1 MNRDSID
8 FAKQSIPALFARM
21 FIPTLFGMLSMSAMI
36 AIDGIFVGQG
46 VGSAGIAAINLC
58 VPLLMVFSGLGL
70 MIGVGCSVTASI
82 HLSKDNEKA
91 ARINVTQALWLSA
104 ALSLLATAI
113 IMLLPGQTAMLLGS
127 SESLKPMVTD
137 YLLGWTPGLLFQFV
151 ATIGL
156 FVIRLDGSPRLAMWC
171 NVIGSISNIILDWL
185 FIYPLGMGVLGAAI
199 ASTISTAIDGLIAM
213 SYMLFWSKK
222 LRFYRLKMTF
232 KSLWLSLRN
241 IGYQCKIGSSALLGE
256 LTMAIIM
263 YAGNMVFMQYL
274 GDDGVGAFGIACYYL
289 PFVFMVGGAIAQSAQ
304 PIISYNI
311 SESPHRSRATQ
322 KLALLT
328 AFSSGLAVTAAFMLF
343 PKPLVALF
351 LDTSTLS
358 AQIAIKGLP
367 LFALGFTFFVLN
379 LTSIGYYQSVEKVK
393 SATFYAILRGLIFS
407 VPAFLLLPLFFG
419 EDAIWLAM
427 PLSETLTF
435 AVIVLFYLLSR
446 KGAAKVR
453 LHRQC

>member
-91 ARINVTQALWLSA
+91 ARINVTQALWFSA

-274 GDDGVGAFGIACYYL
+274 GDNGVGALGIA
-289 PFVFMVGGAIAQSAQ
+289 
-304 PIISYNI
+304 
-311 SESPHRSRATQ
+311 
-322 KLALLT
+322 
-328 AFSSGLAVTAAFMLF
+328 
-343 PKPLVALF
+343 
-351 LDTSTLS
+351 
-358 AQIAIKGLP
+358 
-367 LFALGFTFFVLN
+367 
-379 LTSIGYYQSVEKVK
+379 
-393 SATFYAILRGLIFS
+393 
-407 VPAFLLLPLFFG
+407 
-419 EDAIWLAM
+419 
-427 PLSETLTF
+427 
-435 AVIVLFYLLSR
+435 
-446 KGAAKVR
+446 
-453 LHRQC
+453 